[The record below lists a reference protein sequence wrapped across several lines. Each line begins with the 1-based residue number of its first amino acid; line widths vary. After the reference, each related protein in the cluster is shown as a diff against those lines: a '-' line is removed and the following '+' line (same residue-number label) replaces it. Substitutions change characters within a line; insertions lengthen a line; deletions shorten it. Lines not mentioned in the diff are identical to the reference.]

1 MTREIVEKNAFF
13 QGITYIDNII
23 EKILADGLAGG
34 G

>member
-1 MTREIVEKNAFF
+1 MTREIVGKKSFF
-13 QGITYIDNII
+13 FYIVNII